1 MDKAAELIDAGLFEL
16 ATAVAGPK
24 ETGVPVVPFQG
35 GHGGGDENA
44 LDLLPLDAG
53 RTNRPVK
60 ELRIRQRL
68 GSNASLRCHWL
79 ESDTV
84 TAVLLLGVIINIYR
98 PTKACSSPTRSPIQL
113 A

>member
-1 MDKAAELIDAGLFEL
+1 VDKAAELIDAGLFEL

-60 ELRIRQRL
+60 DSEF
-68 GSNASLRCHWL
+68 GSVLA
-79 ESDTV
+79 V
-84 TAVLLLGVIINIYR
+84 THHCSVIG
-98 PTKACSSPTRSPIQL
+98 
-113 A
+113 